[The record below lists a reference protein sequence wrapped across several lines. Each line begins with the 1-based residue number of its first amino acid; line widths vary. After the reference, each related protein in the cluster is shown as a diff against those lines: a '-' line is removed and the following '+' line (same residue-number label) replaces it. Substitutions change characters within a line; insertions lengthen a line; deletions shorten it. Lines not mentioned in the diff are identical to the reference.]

1 MWIYQCKC
9 RSNVQY
15 LTPNSRPCVGCAVT
29 RVLDSIGPNEVV
41 IVITGSPHQL
51 TNHEAVTKQVSDK
64 SVPVYII
71 SYPPTIHTSY
81 LKLAKFGQVYA
92 VAENSATIHP
102 LIHLQVHS
110 ILFLA
115 ITIIQSQKMSLWTVL
130 IKEHCFLDTC
140 YSKLGHYQVLTNLP
154 RKLNKEA
161 TLGPLNWGVVRQKKI
176 TAPFYNY
183 IT

>member
-1 MWIYQCKC
+1 M
-9 RSNVQY
+9 
-15 LTPNSRPCVGCAVT
+15 
-29 RVLDSIGPNEVV
+29 LDSIGPNEVV

-115 ITIIQSQKMSLWTVL
+115 IKIIQSGSRSIYKLSQKMSLWAL
-130 IKEHCFLDTC
+130 LLKEHF
-140 YSKLGHYQVLTNLP
+140 LGHLLQYTRTLTSIN
-154 RKLNKEA
+154 
-161 TLGPLNWGVVRQKKI
+161 
-176 TAPFYNY
+176 
-183 IT
+183 